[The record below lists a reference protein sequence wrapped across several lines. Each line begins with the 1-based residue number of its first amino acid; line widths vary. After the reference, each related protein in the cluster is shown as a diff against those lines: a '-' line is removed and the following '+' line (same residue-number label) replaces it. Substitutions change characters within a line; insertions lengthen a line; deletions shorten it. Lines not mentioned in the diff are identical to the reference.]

1 MKKVCLILLF
11 AGNLFSQTTS
21 AVWITQDDF
30 DSLSVTYGEIITTG
44 VGTWTLDVVS
54 SVAAVEDE
62 LVDCQGDDLMFN
74 YVSAQIQEID
84 RSTFSDRQASF
95 YLIQSPAVLE
105 AYQWMRKNRG
115 NEYTIHQMVVRV
127 NAWWKK

>member
-30 DSLSVTYGEIITTG
+30 DSLSVTYGEITTTG